1 MEKALR
7 PQSVLLIPT
16 SCSLHSCSSFSL
28 LFTHKEHTMETHMKQ
43 EEATAASWRFRAWL
57 PLSVGE
63 TRLRAWKMPRDKQS
77 VQGLPARAPTG
88 FWANA
93 VSISS
98 SLLLFLLGSLSR
110 TRGASDMLKP
120 MSIFCLTLSYIW
132 LIFFPKLPPTSIRP
146 LLLVNTFLLQ
156 KCWDR
161 GCSIALGTDRA
172 MMLPCSLHKAVVEL
186 QRSVTETRLTWMTH
200 KWKNVCLWK
209 RERKEVSLQQQNK
222 A

>member
-16 SCSLHSCSSFSL
+16 LCSLHSCSSFSL
-28 LFTHKEHTMETHMKQ
+28 LFTYKEHTMETHMKQ
-43 EEATAASWRFRAWL
+43 EEATTAGWKFCARVL
-57 PLSVGE
+57 LSVEE

-88 FWANA
+88 LWVNA
-93 VSISS
+93 VSASS
-98 SLLLFLLGSLSR
+98 SSLLFLLGSLSR
-110 TRGASDMLKP
+110 TRGGMLKP
-120 MSIFCLTLSYIW
+120 MSIFCLTLPYIW

-146 LLLVNTFLLQ
+146 LLLVNMFLLQ
-156 KCWDR
+156 KNADR

-186 QRSVTETRLTWMTH
+186 QRSVQKPRLIRMTH

-209 RERKEVSLQQQNK
+209 RER
-222 A
+222 